1 MLEGTGIDRGSGIL
15 SQVQSDNAIIVQDKA
30 GNITQLDVSLF
41 KISNKRAGMEEMN
54 LNSLMYNNLTI
65 SLPKTTLKLEWS
77 SNLFNTLNHLV
88 QNFDI
93 FNQIRILAVYVPKDR
108 STVIENTIGQN
119 SEKTTS
125 LGLKIIKLTTDK
137 GKLELEVN

>member
-1 MLEGTGIDRGSGIL
+1 MLEGTGIDSGSGIL